1 MAAWAQSEISP
12 GVGHGDTEQICS
24 ASAQRLVLTSKSPR
38 RWYALLTCS
47 RHEKVVHLQLE
58 RKAFESFLPLYHSV
72 RRWKDRRKE
81 LTLPLFPGYVFVRME
96 FSERLEAL
104 KTHGVA
110 RIVSFGGTPA
120 SLPEKEIEAIR
131 HFLEGKVRLD
141 PHSYLRVGHRARIRG
156 GPFQGLE
163 GILLR
168 KKNSLRFVISLDLIL
183 RSVAVEIDSG
193 ELEPA

>member
-1 MAAWAQSEISP
+1 MAEITRSEIVTETSVWPAPPVSSP
-12 GVGHGDTEQICS
+12 MGVKFLQEAES
-24 ASAQRLVLTSKSPR
+24 QRF
-38 RWYALLTCS
+38 WYALQTRS
-47 RHEKVVHLQLE
+47 RHEKVVHEQLE
-58 RKAFESFLPLYHSV
+58 QKALESFLPLYRSM

-81 LTLPLFPGYVFVRME
+81 LALPLFPGYVFVRVALN
-96 FSERLEAL
+96 ERREAL

-110 RIVSFGGTPA
+110 RIVSFGGVPA

-131 HFLEGKVRLD
+131 HFLEQKVRLD
-141 PHSYLRVGHRARIRG
+141 PYPYLRIGQRARIG
-156 GPFQGLE
+156 SGPFVGLE

-183 RSVAVEIDSG
+183 RSVAVEIDST

>member
-1 MAAWAQSEISP
+1 MAEITRSEIVTETSVWPAPPVSSP
-12 GVGHGDTEQICS
+12 IDVKFLQEVES
-24 ASAQRLVLTSKSPR
+24 ERF
-38 RWYALLTCS
+38 WYALQTRS
-47 RHEKVVHLQLE
+47 RHEKVVRQQLE
-58 RKAFESFLPLYHSV
+58 QKAMESFLPLYRSM

-81 LTLPLFPGYVFVRME
+81 LALPLFPGYVFVRME
-96 FSERLEAL
+96 LSERREAV

-131 HFLEGKVRLD
+131 HFLEQKVRLD
-141 PHSYLRVGHRARIRG
+141 PHPYLRVGQRARIRS

-183 RSVAVEIDSG
+183 RSVAVEIDA
-193 ELEPA
+193 EDLMQV

>member
-1 MAAWAQSEISP
+1 MAEITRSEIVTETSVWPAPPVSSP
-12 GVGHGDTEQICS
+12 MGVKFVQEGES
-24 ASAQRLVLTSKSPR
+24 ERF
-38 RWYALLTCS
+38 WYALQTRS
-47 RHEKVVHLQLE
+47 RHEKVVQQQLE
-58 RKAFESFLPLYHSV
+58 QKAIESFLPLYRSM

-81 LTLPLFPGYVFVRME
+81 LALPLFPGYVFVRLE
-96 FSERLEAL
+96 LTERREAV

-131 HFLEGKVRLD
+131 HFLEQKVRLD
-141 PHSYLRVGHRARIRG
+141 PHPYLRVGQRARIRS

-168 KKNSLRFVISLDLIL
+168 KKSSLRFVISLDLIL
-183 RSVAVEIDSG
+183 RSVAVEIDA
-193 ELEPA
+193 EDLTEI